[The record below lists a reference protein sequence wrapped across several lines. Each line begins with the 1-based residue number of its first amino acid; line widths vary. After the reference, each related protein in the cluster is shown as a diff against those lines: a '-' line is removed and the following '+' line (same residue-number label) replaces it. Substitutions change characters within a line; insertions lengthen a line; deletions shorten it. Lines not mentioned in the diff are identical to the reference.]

1 MRTSRPML
9 LSLAV
14 LLLAFDTA
22 EVKAAPLHDLV
33 LRGGSIIDGS
43 GRDAFEADIA
53 IRNGIVVAI
62 GDLAGASGREELD
75 VSGLV
80 VSPGFLD
87 THSHAGP
94 GLTTAAL
101 SPARPLLAQ
110 GITTVFVNPD
120 GSGAVDMVAQREAL
134 EREALGVNVA
144 QFVPHGAVRRSVLG
158 MADRQ
163 ADAAELDAM
172 RALVRAAMEAG
183 AWGLSSGLFYAPG
196 SFAELDEVIALA
208 RVAAEFNGVY
218 QSHVRDESD
227 YSIGIMASLEE
238 VVTVGR
244 EAALP
249 VVHTH
254 IKALGPNV
262 WGRSVAIVER
272 IEAARAAG
280 VEIYADQYPYLA
292 SATSLAAALVP
303 RWAQAGGEEA
313 FRLRMADPPQA
324 ARVVAGMEEN
334 LARRGGAARI
344 QFRRVR
350 SNPALEGRSLAE
362 VAAEFERTPIEVAL
376 GLFARGDPGI
386 VSFNMQA
393 EDVRRLMVQ
402 PWMMTAS
409 DGGLVP
415 LREGV
420 PHPRS
425 YGTFPR
431 RIRTFVLEQGLEPLE
446 QAIRSMTGLPAEV
459 YGMPDRGVLRV
470 GAIADLAVFDPAEL
484 VDPATFT
491 DPHRLAEGMT
501 HVLVAGRFAIRGG
514 AFTGIRA
521 GRVLQRR

>member
-1 MRTSRPML
+1 MRASRPML

-14 LLLAFDTA
+14 LLLAFDTP

-101 SPARPLLAQ
+101 SPARPFLAQ

-134 EREALGVNVA
+134 EREALGVNVGSSC
-144 QFVPHGAVRRSVLG
+144 PRRGARPISAWPIGRPIG
-158 MADRQ
+158 
-163 ADAAELDAM
+163 ELDAM

-183 AWGLSSGLFYAPG
+183 AWGCRAGSSM
-196 SFAELDEVIALA
+196 
-208 RVAAEFNGVY
+208 RRAASRSLTRSSPSRCGGVHGVY

-324 ARVVAGMEEN
+324 ARGVAGMEEN

-344 QFRRVR
+344 PFRRVR

-362 VAAEFERTPIEVAL
+362 
-376 GLFARGDPGI
+376 
-386 VSFNMQA
+386 
-393 EDVRRLMVQ
+393 
-402 PWMMTAS
+402 W
-409 DGGLVP
+409 
-415 LREGV
+415 
-420 PHPRS
+420 PRS
-425 YGTFPR
+425 SSAPR
-431 RIRTFVLEQGLEPLE
+431 
-446 QAIRSMTGLPAEV
+446 
-459 YGMPDRGVLRV
+459 
-470 GAIADLAVFDPAEL
+470 
-484 VDPATFT
+484 
-491 DPHRLAEGMT
+491 
-501 HVLVAGRFAIRGG
+501 
-514 AFTGIRA
+514 
-521 GRVLQRR
+521 